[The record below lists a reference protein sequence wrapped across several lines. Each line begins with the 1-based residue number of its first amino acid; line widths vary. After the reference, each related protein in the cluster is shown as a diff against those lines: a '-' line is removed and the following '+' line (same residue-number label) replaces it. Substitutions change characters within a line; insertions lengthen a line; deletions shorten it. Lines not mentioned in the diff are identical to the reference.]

1 MNTLTNKLSPFELKT
16 GLCPCSSKCKKSSTN
31 SCSLWKEKNAEKA
44 VPKPSFWVTYLENLP
59 LPINM
64 KTYLES
70 YFSAMTHHLNFIS
83 ENFFSV
89 TLWALVAGLAAWTL
103 EFIEMYVFSDFRY
116 LIFLL
121 LMLAYDAFAGIQKVK
136 YLHNLDPVKY
146 APASAK
152 VFKDKTFS
160 KLMYYI
166 CVLASLHGLA
176 HLQIKGVEVTI
187 FNAFEYAAL
196 ITIIAT
202 EFWSVQE
209 NYAEMGKKT
218 LLLLAYDA
226 IKSYVTTKKPADG
239 N

>member
-1 MNTLTNKLSPFELKT
+1 MK
-16 GLCPCSSKCKKSSTN
+16 
-31 SCSLWKEKNAEKA
+31 SCSLLNAKNAERGLS
-44 VPKPSFWVTYLENLP
+44 KPSFWVTYLENSP

-89 TLWALVAGLAAWTL
+89 TLWALVAGLAAWLL

-116 LIFLL
+116 LVFLL
-121 LMLAYDAFAGIQKVK
+121 LMIAYDAFAGIQKQK
-136 YLHNLDPVKY
+136 YLHNLDPVKH

-152 VFKDKTFS
+152 IFKDKTFS

-176 HLQIKGVEVTI
+176 HLQIKGVEVSI

-218 LLLLAYDA
+218 ILLLAYDA
-226 IKSYVTTKKPADG
+226 IKSYVTTKKPVDG

>member
-1 MNTLTNKLSPFELKT
+1 MSTLINKSLPYELKT
-16 GLCPCSSKCKKSSTN
+16 RLCNCSYNCKKHNTKTCLRSK
-31 SCSLWKEKNAEKA
+31 LKKEKRESLARSSWA
-44 VPKPSFWVTYLENLP
+44 ISLENSH

-64 KTYLES
+64 KNYIMSGINASE
-70 YFSAMTHHLNFIS
+70 HHYAFIVDH
-83 ENFFSV
+83 FFSV
-89 TLWALVAGLAAWTL
+89 TLWALVVGLAAWFL
-103 EFIEMYVFSDFRY
+103 EFVEMYIFADFRY
-116 LIFLL
+116 LVFLL
-121 LMLAYDAFAGIQKVK
+121 LMIAYDAFAGISKQK
-136 YLHNLDPVKY
+136 YLHKLDPIKNPPV
-146 APASAK
+146 SAK

-196 ITIIAT
+196 ITIMAT

-218 LLLLAYDA
+218 ILLMAYDKLKDF
-226 IKSYVTTKKPADG
+226 IPSKKTPDG

>member
-1 MNTLTNKLSPFELKT
+1 
-16 GLCPCSSKCKKSSTN
+16 
-31 SCSLWKEKNAEKA
+31 
-44 VPKPSFWVTYLENLP
+44 
-59 LPINM
+59 M

>member
-1 MNTLTNKLSPFELKT
+1 M
-16 GLCPCSSKCKKSSTN
+16 SSC
-31 SCSLWKEKNAEKA
+31 LQPKEKRSEKVLA
-44 VPKPSFWVTYLENLP
+44 RPSFWASLLENLH
-59 LPINM
+59 LPTNM

-70 YFSAMTHHLNFIS
+70 YFSAMSHHFAFIS
-83 ENFFSV
+83 DNFFSV
-89 TLWALVAGLAAWTL
+89 TLWALLAGVAAWLL

-116 LIFLL
+116 LVFLL

-136 YLHNLDPVKY
+136 YLHNLDPINN
-146 APASAK
+146 PAVSAK

-160 KLMYYI
+160 KLMYYV

-209 NYAEMGKKT
+209 NYAAMGKKT
-218 LLLLAYDA
+218 ILLLAYEA
-226 IKSYVTTKKPADG
+226 IKSYVQTKKPADG